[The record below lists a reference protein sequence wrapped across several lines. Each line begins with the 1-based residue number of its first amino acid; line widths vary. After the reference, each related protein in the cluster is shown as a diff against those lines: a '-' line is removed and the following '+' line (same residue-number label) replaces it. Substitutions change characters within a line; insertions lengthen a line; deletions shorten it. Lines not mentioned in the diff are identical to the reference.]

1 MENQQNKN
9 IKNEDIPTGK
19 PKIKKT
25 KKTGKKKKIKSSSKV
40 ESSQPNLVQS
50 AINPQRMLSA
60 GQPQILEPIYPDQS
74 LYKSQLAS
82 FQNSEHVNK
91 QYQLDDI
98 VRKPQTTLNYIKAL
112 NTTVVKPVIV
122 QKITTRKPIIAPVNI
137 KTPINFFEGQPL
149 NQEDLIIQNFFKNT
163 TPVAENTPEYYKEF
177 YAYNQQYPNN
187 NYLSQSLQYPTIQQQ
202 ANNINILTQ
211 SARFPTQRQNI
222 SLTAPSITLENA
234 QPQTQKQN
242 GTINGNTKVKKVIKK
257 KKKGKKKKGIK
268 NQEMSNSLKQNP
280 TVNNSLQQTNPL
292 QPQIKQEEQDDDNM
306 PRDSIR

>member
-1 MENQQNKN
+1 MDSQINEKKN
-9 IKNEDIPTGK
+9 VQSNVTDK

-25 KKTGKKKKIKSSSKV
+25 KKTGKKKKIKSSAKA

-82 FQNSEHVNK
+82 LRNSEHVNK

-98 VRKPQTTLNYIKAL
+98 VRKTQTTVNYIKAL

-122 QKITTRKPIIAPVNI
+122 QKVTTRKPIIAPVNI
-137 KTPINFFEGQPL
+137 KTPVNFFEGQPL

-163 TPVAENTPEYYKEF
+163 TPVAENSPEYYKEF
-177 YAYNQQYPNN
+177 YAYNQQYPNK
-187 NYLSQSLQYPTIQQQ
+187 NYLTQSLQYPTIQQQ
-202 ANNINILTQ
+202 ANNANILTQ

-222 SLTAPSITLENA
+222 SYA
-234 QPQTQKQN
+234 QPQIEKIQNQNSTIGEINQK
-242 GTINGNTKVKKVIKK
+242 TAGNMKVKKIVK
-257 KKKGKKKKGIK
+257 KKKGKKKKTK
-268 NQEMSNSLKQNP
+268 KQEMSASLNQANP
-280 TVNNSLQQTNPL
+280 LPLQQ
-292 QPQIKQEEQDDDNM
+292 KKEEEDDDNM
-306 PRDSIR
+306 PRDSIRK

>member
-1 MENQQNKN
+1 MENQQNQN
-9 IKNEDIPTGK
+9 IKNEAIPTGK

-74 LYKSQLAS
+74 LYKSQLS
-82 FQNSEHVNK
+82 SLQNSEHVNK

-98 VRKPQTTLNYIKAL
+98 VRKPQTTINYIKAL

-122 QKITTRKPIIAPVNI
+122 QKVTTRKPIIAPVNI

-187 NYLSQSLQYPTIQQQ
+187 NYLTQSLQYPTIQQQ

-211 SARFPTQRQNI
+211 SARLPTQRQNI
-222 SLTAPSITLENA
+222 SYV
-234 QPQTQKQN
+234 QPQVEKIQNQNSTIEENNQK
-242 GTINGNTKVKKVIKK
+242 TAGNMKVKKVIKK
-257 KKKGKKKKGIK
+257 KKGKKKK
-268 NQEMSNSLKQNP
+268 
-280 TVNNSLQQTNPL
+280 V
-292 QPQIKQEEQDDDNM
+292 
-306 PRDSIR
+306 

>member
-1 MENQQNKN
+1 MENQQNQN
-9 IKNEDIPTGK
+9 IKNEAIPTGK

-74 LYKSQLAS
+74 LYKSQLS
-82 FQNSEHVNK
+82 SLQNSEHVNK

-98 VRKPQTTLNYIKAL
+98 VRKPQTTVNYIKAL

-122 QKITTRKPIIAPVNI
+122 QKVTTRKPIIAPVNI

-187 NYLSQSLQYPTIQQQ
+187 NYLTQSLQYPTIQQQ

-211 SARFPTQRQNI
+211 SARLPTQRQNI
-222 SLTAPSITLENA
+222 SYV
-234 QPQTQKQN
+234 QPQVEKIQNQNSTIEENNQK
-242 GTINGNTKVKKVIKK
+242 TAGNMKVKKIIKKKKGKKKKK
-257 KKKGKKKKGIK
+257 KKKGKKKKTK
-268 NQEMSNSLKQNP
+268 KQEMSASLNQA
-280 TVNNSLQQTNPL
+280 NPL
-292 QPQIKQEEQDDDNM
+292 PVQQKKEEEDDDNM
-306 PRDSIR
+306 PRDSIRK

>member
-1 MENQQNKN
+1 MDSQINEKKN
-9 IKNEDIPTGK
+9 VQFNETDK

-25 KKTGKKKKIKSSSKV
+25 KKTGKKKKIKSSAKA
-40 ESSQPNLVQS
+40 EPSQPNLVQS

-122 QKITTRKPIIAPVNI
+122 QKVTTRKPIIAPVNI

-187 NYLSQSLQYPTIQQQ
+187 NYLTQSLQYPIIQQQ

-211 SARFPTQRQNI
+211 SARLPTQRQNI
-222 SLTAPSITLENA
+222 SYV
-234 QPQTQKQN
+234 QPQVEKIQNQNSTIEENNQK
-242 GTINGNTKVKKVIKK
+242 TAGNMKVKKIIK
-257 KKKGKKKKGIK
+257 KKKGKKKKTK
-268 NQEMSNSLKQNP
+268 KQEMSASLNQA
-280 TVNNSLQQTNPL
+280 NPL
-292 QPQIKQEEQDDDNM
+292 PVQQKKEEEDDDNM
-306 PRDSIR
+306 PRDSIRK

>member
-1 MENQQNKN
+1 MQNQQSES
-9 IKNEDIPTGK
+9 IKNEVNPTGK

-25 KKTGKKKKIKSSSKV
+25 KKTGKKKKIKSSAKA

-82 FQNSEHVNK
+82 LRNSEHVNK

-98 VRKPQTTLNYIKAL
+98 VRKTQTTVNYIKAL

-122 QKITTRKPIIAPVNI
+122 QKVTTRKPIIAPVNI
-137 KTPINFFEGQPL
+137 KTPVNFFEGQPL

-163 TPVAENTPEYYKEF
+163 TPVAENSPEYYKEF

-187 NYLSQSLQYPTIQQQ
+187 NYLTQSLQYPTIQQQ
-202 ANNINILTQ
+202 ANNVNVLTQ

-222 SLTAPSITLENA
+222 SLTAPSRTLENA
-234 QPQTQKQN
+234 QPQAQKQN
-242 GTINGNTKVKKVIKK
+242 ATINGNTKVKKVIKK
-257 KKKGKKKKGIK
+257 KKGKKKKGTK
-268 NQEMSNSLKQNP
+268 NQEMSNSLKPTP

>member
-1 MENQQNKN
+1 MENQQNQN
-9 IKNEDIPTGK
+9 IKNEAIPTGK

-74 LYKSQLAS
+74 LYKSQLS
-82 FQNSEHVNK
+82 SLQNSEHVNK

-98 VRKPQTTLNYIKAL
+98 VRKPQTTVNYIKAL

-122 QKITTRKPIIAPVNI
+122 QKVTTRKPIIAPVNI

-187 NYLSQSLQYPTIQQQ
+187 NYLTQSLQYPTIQQQ

-211 SARFPTQRQNI
+211 SARLPTQRQNI
-222 SLTAPSITLENA
+222 SYV
-234 QPQTQKQN
+234 QPQVEKIQNQNSTIEENNQK
-242 GTINGNTKVKKVIKK
+242 TAGNMKVKKIIK
-257 KKKGKKKKGIK
+257 KKKGKKKKTK
-268 NQEMSNSLKQNP
+268 KQEMSASLNQA
-280 TVNNSLQQTNPL
+280 NPL
-292 QPQIKQEEQDDDNM
+292 PVQQKKEEEDDDNM
-306 PRDSIR
+306 PRDSIRK

>member
-1 MENQQNKN
+1 MENQQNQN
-9 IKNEDIPTGK
+9 IKNEAIPTGK

-82 FQNSEHVNK
+82 LQNSEQVNK

-98 VRKPQTTLNYIKAL
+98 VRKPQTTVNYIKAL

-122 QKITTRKPIIAPVNI
+122 QKVTTRKPIIAPVNI
-137 KTPINFFEGQPL
+137 KTPINYFEGQPL

-187 NYLSQSLQYPTIQQQ
+187 NYLTQSLQYPTIQQQ

-211 SARFPTQRQNI
+211 SARLPTQRQNI
-222 SLTAPSITLENA
+222 SYV
-234 QPQTQKQN
+234 QPQVEKIQNQNSTIEENNQK
-242 GTINGNTKVKKVIKK
+242 TAGNMKVKKIIK
-257 KKKGKKKKGIK
+257 KKKGKKKKTK
-268 NQEMSNSLKQNP
+268 KQEMSASLNQA
-280 TVNNSLQQTNPL
+280 NPL
-292 QPQIKQEEQDDDNM
+292 PVQQKKEEEDDDNM
-306 PRDSIR
+306 PRDSIRK

>member
-1 MENQQNKN
+1 MENQQNQN
-9 IKNEDIPTGK
+9 IENEAIPKGK

-25 KKTGKKKKIKSSSKV
+25 KKTGKKKKIKSSAKA

-50 AINPQRMLSA
+50 DINPQRMLSA

-74 LYKSQLAS
+74 LYKSQLS
-82 FQNSEHVNK
+82 SLQNSEHVNK

-98 VRKPQTTLNYIKAL
+98 VRKPQTTVNYIKAL

-122 QKITTRKPIIAPVNI
+122 QKVTTRKPIIAPVNI

-187 NYLSQSLQYPTIQQQ
+187 NYLTQSLQYPTIQQQ

-211 SARFPTQRQNI
+211 SARLPTQRQNI

-257 KKKGKKKKGIK
+257 KKVKKKK
-268 NQEMSNSLKQNP
+268 
-280 TVNNSLQQTNPL
+280 V
-292 QPQIKQEEQDDDNM
+292 
-306 PRDSIR
+306 

>member
-1 MENQQNKN
+1 MENQQNQN
-9 IKNEDIPTGK
+9 IKNEAIPTGK

-74 LYKSQLAS
+74 LYKSQLS
-82 FQNSEHVNK
+82 SLQNSEHVNK

-98 VRKPQTTLNYIKAL
+98 VRKPQTTVNYIKAL

-122 QKITTRKPIIAPVNI
+122 QKVTTRKPIIAPVNI

-257 KKKGKKKKGIK
+257 KKGKKKKGIK
-268 NQEMSNSLKQNP
+268 NQEMSNSLKLNP